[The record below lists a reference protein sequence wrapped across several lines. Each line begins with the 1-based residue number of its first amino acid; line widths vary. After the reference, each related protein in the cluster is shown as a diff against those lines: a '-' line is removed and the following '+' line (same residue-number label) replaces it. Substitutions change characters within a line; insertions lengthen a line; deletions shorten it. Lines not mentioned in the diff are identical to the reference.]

1 MKYGLKSVTNRRDDT
16 LSRVGWERLEALLAE
31 HYQRQG
37 YQVEHV
43 GTGGSGRRFDGGIDL
58 KLRKDDAY
66 ILVQSKHWNAYQ
78 VTHNAV
84 HELLGVM
91 VNEGA
96 TGAILVTSG
105 EFTRAAIE
113 AANRQGHVQ
122 LVDGDALRVMLG
134 PIAELPPSPAQA
146 RNADATTP
154 HVVRSGRQKT
164 PTARARVGTEQ
175 RAWLLVALLGCIGFV
190 VLIMLLLQRTAGTA
204 GPSPPDVA
212 APLPAP
218 QGESPRLM
226 QQVDVPTRV
235 EDAAYVSMPQARP
248 STPAEIRESQRKAD
262 EAIRVIEKTTPQM

>member
-1 MKYGLKSVTNRRDDT
+1 MRNRLKSVRNQRDDA
-16 LSRVGWERLEALLAE
+16 LSRVGWERLEALLAG
-31 HYQRQG
+31 HYRRQG

-105 EFTRAAIE
+105 EFTHAAIE

-134 PIAELPPSPAQA
+134 PIAEPAPSPA
-146 RNADATTP
+146 TP
-154 HVVRSGRQKT
+154 RDGAAAQVMRSGTRG
-164 PTARARVGTEQ
+164 ASVGRARVATEQ
-175 RAWLLVALLGCIGFV
+175 CAWLLVALIGCVGFAI
-190 VLIMLLLQRTAGTA
+190 LILLLLHRTAGSA
-204 GPSPPDVA
+204 GPSPQVVA

-218 QGESPRLM
+218 RGESPHLM
-226 QQVDVPTRV
+226 AQEDVPVLV
-235 EDAAYVSMPQARP
+235 EETPYPPMPQAGP
-248 STPAEIRESQRKAD
+248 LTQAEIRESQRKAD
-262 EAIRVIEKTTPQM
+262 EAIRVIEKTTPEM